1 MFAIEK
7 ISSKEIKLSG
17 RFSAA
22 NVPEAELVFSQLSTT
37 TNVDFKELDYIS
49 SGGLSVLLKA
59 QKKLK
64 EMGNE
69 LKLINMNKVI
79 RELFHYVGFDTLFT
93 IE

>member
-1 MFAIEK
+1 MFGIEK
-7 ISSKEIKLSG
+7 VSSDRIKITG

-22 NVPEAELVFSQLSTT
+22 NVQEAEEVFNQFSSTIT
-37 TNVDFKELDYIS
+37 VDLGELEYIS
-49 SGGLSVLLKA
+49 SGGLSVLLRA

-64 EMGNE
+64 ETGNE
-69 LKLINMNKVI
+69 LKLANMNKVV

>member
-1 MFAIEK
+1 MFGIEK
-7 ISSKEIKLSG
+7 ISSSEIKIIG

-22 NVPEAELVFSQLSTT
+22 NVPEAELVFNQLSTT
-37 TNVDFKELDYIS
+37 TIVNFKELDYIS

-64 EMGNE
+64 ESGNE
-69 LKLINMNKVI
+69 LKLVNLNKVVQ
-79 RELFHYVGFDTLFT
+79 ELFHYVGFDTLFT

>member
-1 MFAIEK
+1 MFKVEI
-7 ISSKEIKLSG
+7 ISADELKLSG

-22 NVPEAELVFSQLSTT
+22 NVHEAEPIFSQLTKTT
-37 TNVDFKELDYIS
+37 VVDFKELDYIS

-64 EMGNE
+64 ESGNE
-69 LKLINMNKVI
+69 LKLKNMNKMV

>member
-1 MFAIEK
+1 MFGIEK
-7 ISSKEIKLSG
+7 ISDTEIKITG

-22 NVPEAELVFSQLSTT
+22 NVPDAESIFSRISNTT
-37 TNVDFKELDYIS
+37 VVDFKELDYIS

-64 EMGNE
+64 ETGHE
-69 LKLINMNKVI
+69 LKLVNMNKVV
-79 RELFHYVGFDTLFT
+79 RELFHYVGFDTIFI

>member
-1 MFAIEK
+1 MFKIE
-7 ISSKEIKLSG
+7 ILSNNEIKMSG

-22 NVPEAELVFSQLSTT
+22 NVSEAEPIFNQLKSTT
-37 TNVDFKELDYIS
+37 KVDFSELDYIS

-59 QKKLK
+59 QKTLK
-64 EMGNE
+64 ENGGE
-69 LKLINMNKVI
+69 LKLTNMNKMV